1 MSNCALKNSQS
12 LVLGFLY
19 LSRIQMAVKAY
30 QVRFCVCVNFFFFP
44 HWKMQFVKKVNFLL
58 PSPLRT
64 EVVYI
69 ELNIFSSG

>member
-1 MSNCALKNSQS
+1 MSNCALKNSQT
-12 LVLGFLY
+12 LVLRFLY
-19 LSRIQMAVKAY
+19 LSGIQMAVKAY
-30 QVRFCVCVNFFFFP
+30 QVRFFCVCEFFFF

-69 ELNIFSSG
+69 ELNIL